1 MAEIPKEATVYVNPV
16 MDWTQTQFVPPIY
29 TELFCGYCETSIQ
42 TPDHELAREIYEK
55 HECSPHPAGMASSLP
70 PVQWHESAARASA
83 NLLATTAI
91 VLIVFLVLSAVND
104 WPMPWTN

>member
-1 MAEIPKEATVYVNPV
+1 MAEIPKEATVYVNPLV
-16 MDWTQTQFVPPIY
+16 DWTQTQFVPPIY

-42 TPDHELAREIYEK
+42 TPDHELVERLYERHK
-55 HECSPHPAGMASSLP
+55 CLPHPGLP
-70 PVQWHESAARASA
+70 SPADPVQWHESAARASA